1 MTEEKTQV
9 VKLKEPF
16 YPTNDAF
23 FKSVFRSIEARGVV
37 ANFLN
42 AVTGIPKEKLMNAD
56 YVGGEHAIMIETEK
70 NKTSD
75 VIVKLSEEEKIIVE
89 MNKKY
94 KDNQFT
100 KNTEYAFTV
109 KVEST
114 KSSKK
119 YSKIFLINID
129 NYNYFKTKEPLLH
142 FKLRDEFGHIENES
156 YNSIHLILE
165 NLVNVEYNK
174 NIDERIIKFAQFLK
188 TNTIKEMVKRFKGD
202 EDYMSAIR
210 KVEDLSTDPDFIGY
224 YDIEEAHEQDIED
237 ALATGVRQ
245 GIEQG
250 IASNKIETAKNMLS
264 KNIDLSIISECTSLP
279 ISEIESLS
287 NNINEKI

>member
-1 MTEEKTQV
+1 MTKDKQV
-9 VKLKEPF
+9 VRLKEPF
-16 YPTNDAF
+16 HPTNDAF

-37 ANFLN
+37 ADFLN
-42 AVTGIPKEKLMNAD
+42 AVTGIPKDKLMNAD
-56 YVGGEHAIMIETEK
+56 YVGGEHAKTKLIEKT
-70 NKTSD
+70 KTSD
-75 VIVKLSEEEKIIVE
+75 VIVKLSEEEKIVVE
-89 MNKKY
+89 MNKRY

-129 NYNYFKTKEPLLH
+129 NYNFFNTKEPLLH

-165 NLVNVEYNK
+165 NLVNKEYNK
-174 NIDERIIKFAQFLK
+174 NIDERIIKFAKFLK
-188 TNTIKEMVKRFKGD
+188 TTTIKEMGEKFKGD
-202 EDYMSAIR
+202 NDYMAAIR
-210 KVEDLSTDPDFIGY
+210 KVEDLSTDPEFIGY
-224 YDIEEAHEQDIED
+224 YDLEEAHEQDIED
-237 ALATGVRQ
+237 AIATGTRQ

-250 IASNKIETAKNMLS
+250 TRQEKIEIAKNMLS
-264 KNIDLSIISECTSLP
+264 KDIDLEIILECTNLSLE
-279 ISEIESLS
+279 EIKKL
-287 NNINEKI
+287 KKVM